1 MYQLCLL
8 GASILSRFRKRFHP
22 TRVSGKCFLSM
33 LLECF
38 IGSSSISLTQDQTEM
53 SLCPLRISS
62 VEALIERFLG
72 TNRAFSLF
80 LLFRIVQDGF
90 IRLRIQKNPRSFQ
103 TKGLLIHQCSLSCK
117 SSRELQRVVERFR
130 DLQIVVQSCRQL

>member
-1 MYQLCLL
+1 
-8 GASILSRFRKRFHP
+8 
-22 TRVSGKCFLSM
+22 
-33 LLECF
+33 
-38 IGSSSISLTQDQTEM
+38 M

-90 IRLRIQKNPRSFQ
+90 IRLRIQKNPRSF
-103 TKGLLIHQCSLSCK
+103 
-117 SSRELQRVVERFR
+117 
-130 DLQIVVQSCRQL
+130 